1 MLQTNMDDV
10 LFYQKDS
17 WVSQRKKFDFTS
29 TNSRNGPQGL
39 LRDHTFKIDG
49 ALNHAYKNISE
60 RKCVDQMDSGSD

>member
-1 MLQTNMDDV
+1 MMYYSTKKTLE
-10 LFYQKDS
+10 YPKD
-17 WVSQRKKFDFTS
+17 DFTS